1 MCLAIYKPADTAP
14 DWVAYKNGI
23 DSNSDGWGF
32 AVIDNG
38 EMLTACGMGGFD
50 EFRHN
55 LEPFSHCQAII
66 HFRWATHGTKDTTN
80 CHPFFVDDLAVIHN
94 GIVNIN
100 TKSDE
105 TKSDTWHFVDAVL
118 TPMYRRDRDFFLR
131 NEVIYTQELAHD
143 TSKFVFLRADG
154 QHSIWNKEDGI
165 LEKDGHWYSN
175 TAYLSSRNWAA
186 ARPGMSVS
194 VTATASTKQDTDR
207 VWSKSFL
214 EDEDEREYQRY
225 VLDERG
231 DLDSPPDDYEKDYTN
246 SIIEELERFGF
257 RMETLRDVE
266 DLQGLAGLEALH
278 DLI

>member
-23 DSNSDGWGF
+23 DSNPDGWGF

-38 EMLTACGMGGFD
+38 ELLTACGMGGFD

-94 GIVNIN
+94 GIVNIS

-118 TPMYRRDRDFFLR
+118 TPMYHRDRDFFLR
-131 NEVIYTQELAHD
+131 SEVIYTQELAHN

-154 QHSIWNKEDGI
+154 KHSIWNYNDCI
-165 LEKDGHWYSN
+165 TEKDGHWYSN
-175 TAYLSSRNWAA
+175 SAYLSSRNWYA
-186 ARPGMSVS
+186 ARPSLTVTA
-194 VTATASTKQDTDR
+194 TATASTHVQESGR
-207 VWSKSFL
+207 AWAML
-214 EDEDEREYQRY
+214 DEDEREYQRY
-225 VLDERG
+225 VNEERDDRDIPADEH
-231 DLDSPPDDYEKDYTN
+231 EQEYTLALM
-246 SIIEELERFGF
+246 EELLRYGF
-257 RMETLRDVE
+257 HEKTLKDVD
-266 DLQGLAGLEALH
+266 DLLGLSGIEALH

>member
-38 EMLTACGMGGFD
+38 ELLTACGMGGFE

-55 LEPFSHCQAII
+55 LEPFGHCQAII
-66 HFRWATHGTKDTTN
+66 HFRWATHGKKDTTN

-94 GIVNIN
+94 GIVNID

-118 TPMYRRDRDFFLR
+118 TPMYHRDRDFFLR
-131 NEVIYTQELAHD
+131 TDVIYTQELAHY

-154 QHSIWNKEDGI
+154 KHSIWNKEDGI
-165 LEKDGHWYSN
+165 TEKDGHWYSN
-175 TAYLSSRNWAA
+175 TAYLTSRNWAA
-186 ARPGMSVS
+186 ARPTL
-194 VTATASTKQDTDR
+194 TATTTTSTSTLTAP
-207 VWSKSFL
+207 KSWAML
-214 EDEDEREYQRY
+214 DEDEREYQRY
-225 VLDERG
+225 VMDER
-231 DLDSPPDDYEKDYTN
+231 DALDRDTPPDEYETEYTA
-246 SIIEELERFGF
+246 SLLEELQRYGF
-257 RMETLRDVE
+257 HEKTLADVE
-266 DLQGLAGLEALH
+266 ELLGLAGLEALH